1 MRLWLSRGSSISV
14 REQLVTQVVLSV
26 LSGDLKPGQ
35 RLPSTRELARRFCV
49 HPNTVSA
56 GYRQLARS
64 DWVEFRKGSGVYIR
78 EHPPEDAEPAV
89 ALDKL
94 ISDFFLA
101 ARKLDAPLS
110 QVRNRLKQWMDTQ
123 PPDHFLLLES
133 EPELARIV
141 TAELKQS
148 LTLPI
153 RTCALSAGDSE
164 AIFDGA
170 IPVSLA
176 MQSKAAHHRVPNRSQ
191 LLILQL
197 RSPAESLAPYL
208 PVPSTAL
215 IAIASRWPPF
225 LKNARTMLLAAG
237 FHPDSLIFR
246 DATKPNWQRGLDQA
260 SAVICDRF
268 TSQNLAGACRTIIF
282 SLIAETSVSEL
293 MAYERF
299 VHGS

>member
-1 MRLWLSRGSSISV
+1 MRLWLSRGSPISV

-35 RLPSTRELARRFCV
+35 RLPSTRELARRFHV

-64 DWVEFRKGSGVYIR
+64 DWVEFRKGSGVYVR
-78 EHPPEDAEPAV
+78 EHPPQASKPVV

-110 QVRNRLKQWMDTQ
+110 QVCSRLMQWMGTQ

-133 EPELARIV
+133 DPELARIV
-141 TAELKQS
+141 TSELQQS
-148 LTLPI
+148 LSLPI
-153 RTCALSAGDSE
+153 RTCALSAGDSD
-164 AIFDGA
+164 AMFDGA
-170 IPVSLA
+170 IPVTLA
-176 MQSKAAHHRVPNRSQ
+176 MQSKAHHRVPGSSQ
-191 LLILQL
+191 PLILQL
-197 RSPAESLAPYL
+197 RSPAKSLAPYL

-246 DATKPNWQRGLDQA
+246 DAAKPNWQRGLDQA

-268 TSQNLAGACRTIIF
+268 TAQNLDGAFRTMIF
-282 SLIAETSVSEL
+282 SLISEASVSEL

-299 VHGS
+299 VRGS